1 MRATAWRSACLSLN
15 AELEAQR
22 AEALQLRADVAA
34 KAEAERSLREGEL
47 RRASDEL
54 LAARSSQRVLA
65 LEKAELADALGRAQ
79 RKVERS
85 SKELLARVEQLQVT
99 HEAHR
104 LLELEVRSRTNSRG
118 VEETLATER
127 ARHAREAGVIKLLEQ
142 RNEELAEAATRH
154 SAELARERERNNLYE
169 ARSPSARR

>member
-1 MRATAWRSACLSLN
+1 M
-15 AELEAQR
+15 
-22 AEALQLRADVAA
+22 RADVAA

-104 LLELEVRSRTNSRG
+104 LLELEVTLKDERLRG

-142 RNEELAEAATRH
+142 RNEEAAEAATRH
-154 SAELARERERNNLYE
+154 PPSLRASVSATTCTRRG
-169 ARSPSARR
+169 SPSARR